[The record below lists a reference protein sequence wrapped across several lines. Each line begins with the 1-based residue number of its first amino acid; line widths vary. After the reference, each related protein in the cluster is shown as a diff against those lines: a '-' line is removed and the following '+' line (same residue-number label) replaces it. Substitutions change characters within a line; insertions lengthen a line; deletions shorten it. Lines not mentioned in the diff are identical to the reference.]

1 MRRKGTL
8 MGQTEG
14 VDGRRTV
21 VGMNFIGEESI
32 FKKIDCI

>member
-14 VDGRRTV
+14 VDGRGTV
-21 VGMNFIGEESI
+21 EGMNFIGEESI
-32 FKKIDCI
+32 FKK